1 MKSNHHDA
9 LSVELRGIEPV
20 PDTERHGS
28 ALDLLWVWF
37 AANIGILAVVY
48 GAVLVTDQRL
58 DLWQVMLAAVVGGVL
73 SFLLVGLLSIA
84 GKWGGAPALTLSRA
98 SFGVR
103 GNRGPTLISW
113 ISLVGWESAM
123 SITAAYACLS
133 LLNKVFGVS
142 TTSDVWIIVSL
153 AAVVIIA
160 LTIGLLGYDT
170 IIWIQKWCTYVF
182 GAMTVIVIVMLAAK
196 ADWHRVTSMP
206 SAPTGV
212 VIAGIGFIAAGAGIS
227 WLNTGPDY
235 ARYLPRPVKGRS
247 IAGWVTLGASVP
259 LIILVALG
267 GLMAAGN
274 QGLANAADP
283 VSAIGVALPGWM
295 AVPYLLTAIAGLMA
309 STMLGLYSS
318 GLNLL
323 ALGLRVKRP
332 AAVSID
338 GILIT
343 AVGIYVMVI
352 AQNFYG
358 PLTTFLTLL
367 AVPLCA
373 WAAVFGVNM
382 LRNRGYDVP
391 ALTRLDHSS
400 PYWFTGGISV
410 PAVTAW
416 LIAILAGLAFTTAE
430 VSPTD
435 KWFSGPLASTWVGTN
450 GLGWAVALVVAGV
463 IYAVTARFAGGTTVL
478 RQRREDV
485 STARDA
491 VPAAAGAGTS
501 VAESDPE
508 AGELKGSIA

>member
-1 MKSNHHDA
+1 
-9 LSVELRGIEPV
+9 VQ
-20 PDTERHGS
+20 
-28 ALDLLWVWF
+28 
-37 AANIGILAVVY
+37 
-48 GAVLVTDQRL
+48 AVLV
-58 DLWQVMLAAVVGGVL
+58 AVVGSVL

-113 ISLVGWESAM
+113 ISLVGWEAAM
-123 SITAAYACLS
+123 SVTAAYACLS

-142 TTSDVWIIVSL
+142 LVSDAWIVVSL
-153 AAVVIIA
+153 ALVVVIA
-160 LTIGLLGYDT
+160 LVIGLLGYDT

-182 GAMTVIVIVMLAAK
+182 GAMTLVVIVMLAAK
-196 ADWHRVTSMP
+196 VDWHRVASVP

-212 VIAGIGFIAAGAGIS
+212 VIAAIGFIAAGTGIS

-235 ARYLPRPVKGRS
+235 ARYLPRRVTGRA

-259 LIILVALG
+259 LVVLIALG

-274 QGLANAADP
+274 KGLASAADP
-283 VSAIGVALPGWM
+283 VSAIGTALPGWM
-295 AVPYLLTAIAGLMA
+295 AVPYLLTATAGLMA
-309 STMLGLYSS
+309 STVLSLYSS

-338 GILIT
+338 GVLIT

-373 WAAVFGVNM
+373 WAAVFGVDM
-382 LRNRGYDVP
+382 LRSRGYDVP
-391 ALTRLDHSS
+391 GLTRFAHGS
-400 PYWFTGGISV
+400 PYWFTGGVSI
-410 PAVTAW
+410 PAVAAW
-416 LIAILAGLAFTTAE
+416 LIGIAAGLAFTTAD
-430 VSPTD
+430 VSATD

-450 GLGWAVALVVAGV
+450 GLGWAVALLVAGL
-463 IYAVTARFAGGTTVL
+463 IYATTARFAGGSRAL
-478 RQRREDV
+478 RHGSDA
-485 STARDA
+485 SSKARDGL
-491 VPAAAGAGTS
+491 PTAAGA
-501 VAESDPE
+501 EHDP
-508 AGELKGSIA
+508 GELKGSIA